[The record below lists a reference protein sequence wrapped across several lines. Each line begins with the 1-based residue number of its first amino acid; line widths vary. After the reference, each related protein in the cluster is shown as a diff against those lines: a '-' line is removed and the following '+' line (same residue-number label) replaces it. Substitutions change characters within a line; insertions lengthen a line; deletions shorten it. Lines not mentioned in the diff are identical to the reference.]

1 MPFSIHVASIAD
13 CPALVTVW
21 VAAFNDD
28 PIVGY
33 LSRHVA
39 PDVSYAFRL
48 QVYERRFQGSALS
61 GLRVFK
67 VVDKATGWVVFF
79 FFLVLILLVGYG
91 MGTLDRATSR
101 SPQNRG

>member
-28 PIVGY
+28 TIVGY
-33 LSRHVA
+33 LSRHVS

-48 QVYERRFQGSALS
+48 QVYERRFQSSALS

-67 VVDKATGWVVFF
+67 VVDEATGWVVFF
-79 FFLVLILLVGYG
+79 SFFCVDFIGGVWDGYFG
-91 MGTLDRATSR
+91 S
-101 SPQNRG
+101 SNE